1 MDLDTLYQDL
11 FRRYISSKRR
21 NDYEKEVEKLSD
33 FLAKNKYN
41 GTIDGIDSSYVP
53 YPEYDDTNFNKKVY
67 NKKEFNPLTQ
77 ESDQDALKNAK
88 NMKEAYENISKQK
101 CSQTSFRLT
110 ANQKFVKNFMSPLT
124 PYNGILLY
132 HGVGVGKTCTAISI
146 AEQYHQLYQKKVLV
160 ILSSTL
166 IENFKK
172 QLFDITK
179 YDITTNR
186 SLLCTGTAYPD
197 LILEKQ
203 YLKPDVLEKKI
214 NKIISDRYQ
223 FIGYKKL
230 VSYFS
235 QTMEKVK
242 KQEKDV
248 SKHEKLF
255 YDKIKEAFSNRLII
269 IDEAHNLRNPSEKG
283 TKQTATTFWK
293 LLKFTENVKLVLL
306 TATPMFNNA
315 NEIVWMVNLLLTN
328 DKRPNIKTSDIFDS
342 NGVLTTQGKAKLIEA
357 ARGYVSY
364 MRGENPFSFPFRIYP
379 SINNDKN
386 VIRHFPSKDITGK
399 PIKDDEKV
407 KYLEIIGSDMSQ
419 YQKSVY
425 NAYKRKVSINDT
437 EEDAETESEDK
448 SDANDDEALGTDL
461 QTITQISNIV
471 YPVDS
476 LSDPNEY
483 KKSVGKPGF
492 TNVFVNSA
500 KKGTKWRY
508 TSECL
513 EKYGEILSYGNI
525 GKFAPKMKRIIDY
538 ILNSKGIVFV
548 YSQYYWS
555 GIHPL
560 AVALEHI
567 GFAKYNASNIANENI
582 TVDNK
587 FEGKRR
593 PTYVIL
599 SRDTDLSPN
608 NDKEI
613 EIVKSKENA
622 NGDIVKVIIASRIAS
637 EGIDFKRIREV
648 HILEPW
654 YNLNRSEQIIGRAV
668 RNCSHIDMPIED
680 RNVTIYFHACQYD
693 DKEESIDLRTYRI
706 AEKKQ
711 KRITE
716 VERILKETAVDCNLN
731 KRNLSYNAKELNI
744 NIPLRTSQRKLI
756 RSYSVG
762 DKDYTYVCNYSKC
775 QLKCNPDIN
784 STDVKSSKR
793 DETTYDP
800 RFILDE
806 ISLYKLYIASLYKHQ
821 INAFTYE
828 DILRTLQG
836 KYKTID
842 EEVLVYALQDM
853 IDEKTPIYDSDNI
866 RGFIIYRSNKYIFQ
880 NAMLADKR
888 MSLAE
893 RANFNKITSRVKL
906 DINALKTKLA
916 NKQLNASSKGSMGF
930 NSNTNGAVEIKDILQ
945 YVNDEYN
952 THMTFY
958 NENGVDLTRY
968 DKYVID
974 SIVDRLEN
982 IPLVLLIENIA
993 KLQSTGQHT
1002 DVSKKVLRSLL
1013 EAGILLM
1020 DDKDMISYFYN
1031 HHDGDMYCLRSDEK
1045 FRKCSPIELNKVS
1058 KEVSS
1063 LKQKMTNDMEETVKG
1078 HIEFSGKKSGCDFKV
1093 RDNPKTSGYV
1103 CWKTSSLSLEELLN
1117 RIKSVDTNLKL
1128 DNLIKKDM
1136 CFIYELTLRSQGK
1149 KAFKRSVV
1157 KKLK

>member
-11 FRRYISSKRR
+11 LKKYIASNRR
-21 NDYEKEVEKLSD
+21 NDYEKEVQKVSE
-33 FLAKNKYN
+33 FLEKNKN
-41 GTIDGIDSSYVP
+41 KGNIEGLDEASYIP
-53 YPEYDDTNFNKKVY
+53 YPEYEDPNFNKKVHS
-67 NKKEFNPLTQ
+67 KKEFNPINHENDYNAFANSGDYQ
-77 ESDQDALKNAK
+77 QAYDQV
-88 NMKEAYENISKQK
+88 SKQK
-101 CSQTSFRLT
+101 CSQSSFRLT

-166 IENFKK
+166 IDNFKK

-179 YDITTNR
+179 YDVTTNR
-186 SLLCTGTAYPD
+186 SLLCTGTTYPD

-203 YLKPDVLEKKI
+203 FLKSDVLEKKI

-230 VSYFS
+230 VSFFA

-315 NEIVWMVNLLLTN
+315 NEIIWMLNLLLTN
-328 DKRPNIKTSDIFDS
+328 DKRPNLKTSDVFDAT
-342 NGVLTTQGKAKLIEA
+342 GTLTVQGKKKLIET

-364 MRGENPFSFPFRIYP
+364 MRGENPFSFPFRLYP
-379 SINNDKN
+379 SINGDKN
-386 VIRHFPSKDITGK
+386 VVKHFPSRDITGK
-399 PIKDDEKV
+399 LIHNDEKL

-419 YQKSVY
+419 YQKAVY
-425 NAYKRKVSINDT
+425 NAYKKKVTLTDS
-437 EEDAETESEDK
+437 EEDANAEGDDK
-448 SDANDDEALGTDL
+448 GEANDDETLTTDL

-476 LSDPNEY
+476 LSDPMEY
-483 KKSVGKPGF
+483 KKTVGKAGF

-513 EKYGEILSYGNI
+513 SKHGEILAYDKIS
-525 GKFAPKMKRIIDY
+525 KFAPKIKRILDY
-538 ILNSKGIVFV
+538 IINSKGIVFV

-560 AVALEHI
+560 AIALEHI
-567 GFAKYNASNIANENI
+567 GFAKYNANNIANDSI
-582 TVDNK
+582 TVTNK
-587 FEGKRR
+587 FEGKKR
-593 PTYVIL
+593 PSYIIL
-599 SRDTDLSPN
+599 SRDNDLSPN

-613 EIVKSKENA
+613 EMVKSKENA
-622 NGDIVKVIIASRIAS
+622 DGDVIRVIIASRIAS

-668 RNCSHIDMPIED
+668 RNCSHIDMPVD
-680 RNVTIYFHACQYD
+680 SRNVTIYFHACVYD
-693 DKEESIDLRTYRI
+693 NNEESIDLRTYRI

-716 VERILKETAVDCNLN
+716 VERILKETAIDCNLN
-731 KRNLSYNAKELNI
+731 KRSLLYNAEELKI
-744 NIPLRTSQRKLI
+744 NIPLRTSQGKLI
-756 RSYSVG
+756 RSYKVG
-762 DKDYTYVCNYSKC
+762 DKDYSYVCNYSKC
-775 QLKCNPDIN
+775 ELKCNPDLG
-784 STDVKSSKR
+784 DKGEKR
-793 DETTYDP
+793 DDSTYDP

-806 ISLYKLYIASLYKHQ
+806 ISLYKLYIATLYKGPL
-821 INAFTYE
+821 NAFTYG
-828 DILRTLQG
+828 DILASLKA
-836 KYKTID
+836 KYKVID
-842 EEVLVYALQDM
+842 EEVLIYSLQDM
-853 IDEKTPIYDSDNI
+853 LDEKTPVYDEDNI
-866 RGFIIYRSNKYIFQ
+866 RGYIIYRSDKYIFQ
-880 NAMLADKR
+880 NAIVADKR
-888 MSLAE
+888 MSLTE
-893 RANFNKITSRVKL
+893 RSNFNRVSNRVKL
-906 DINALKTKLA
+906 DVDILKSKLTG
-916 NKQLNASSKGSMGF
+916 KQLKGNSVGNANAEGNAG
-930 NSNTNGAVEIKDILQ
+930 IKDIMEHISQ
-945 YVNDEYN
+945 EYEDKIA
-952 THMTFY
+952 FY
-958 NENGVDLTRY
+958 SNNGIDLSSY
-968 DKYVID
+968 DKYIID
-974 SIVDRLEN
+974 SIIDRLESK
-982 IPLVLLIENIA
+982 PLIMLVETIA
-993 KLQSTGQHT
+993 KLQNTKQNTGL
-1002 DVSKKVLRSLL
+1002 SKKALRSLL
-1013 EAGILLM
+1013 EAGVLLM
-1020 DDKDMISYFYN
+1020 DNDDKIQYFYN
-1031 HHDGDMYCLRSDEK
+1031 HHDGDMYCLRSDDR

-1058 KEVSS
+1058 KDVIAI
-1063 LKQKMTNDMEETVKG
+1063 KTKMNNDMDDTVKG

-1103 CWKTSSLSLEELLN
+1103 CWKTSSLSLEELVN
-1117 RIKSVDTNLKL
+1117 RIRQVDSNIKL
-1128 DNLIKKDM
+1128 ENIIKKDM

-1149 KAFKRSVV
+1149 KAFKRSIV